1 LSDKFL
7 RIIPLGGVGQ
17 IGKNMTLFEYD
28 DQLLIVD
35 CGLMFPES
43 DMLGIDIVIPDM
55 NYVFERKDRVR
66 AIIVTHGHEDH
77 IGGLPYL
84 VQALAQGGVAP
95 PVHPPIYAAR
105 LTRGLIEV
113 RLKEYHLLDD
123 VDLHT
128 VLPGDVLDLAPF
140 TVEFFRVCHS
150 IPDGLGLGITTPV
163 GLAVHSGDFK
173 FDQTPVDGRLTDFA
187 KLAELGGRG
196 VLVLLSDSTNAE
208 TDGQTPSEQV
218 VGETLDRIFARAQG
232 RIIVATFASNISR
245 LQQVVVTARK
255 NGRRV
260 GIVGRSMISFAKA
273 AAELG
278 YLDLLPD
285 DMLTPQQMNEL
296 PPHKVAIAC
305 TGSQGEPTSAL
316 VRMALGEHRQV
327 NVRPGD
333 HVIVSATPI
342 PGNEELVNRTIN
354 NLFRAGAEVYHQE
367 RATTSMQVHVS
378 GHASRE
384 EQKLMLNLIRPRF
397 FVPIH
402 GEYRHLVL
410 HARMA
415 EDVGVPRENIFIV
428 ESGHVLEFGPDWG
441 RVNGQV
447 SEGHVLVDGLGV
459 GDVGNVVLRDRH
471 LLSRD
476 GFVVVVVAVDADT
489 GEVLEG
495 PDIITRGFV
504 YIREAGDLIDDATR
518 RVSEALQHGGPNGR
532 TQVPLGHRPSAA
544 SLNAKIKDSLAEFFY
559 ERTKRRPMIL
569 PVVMEV

>member
-1 LSDKFL
+1 MSEKLL

-17 IGKNMTLFEYD
+17 IGKNMLVLEYD

-55 NYVFERKDRVR
+55 NYVFERRDRVR
-66 AIIVTHGHEDH
+66 AVIVTHGHEDH

-84 VQALAQGGVAP
+84 MQEVKAP
-95 PVHPPIYAAR
+95 LYATR

-113 RLKEYHLLDD
+113 RLREHHLLDGTE
-123 VDLHT
+123 LHT
-128 VLPGDVLDLAPF
+128 VSPRDVLDLAPF
-140 TVEFFRVCHS
+140 AVEFFRVCHS
-150 IPDGLGLGITTPV
+150 IPDGVGLGITTPV
-163 GLAVHSGDFK
+163 GLVVHSGDFK

-208 TDGQTPSEQV
+208 TDGQTPSERA
-218 VGETLDRIFARAQG
+218 VGETFDRIFAQAQG

-245 LQQVVVTARK
+245 IQQVIDMARRY
-255 NGRRV
+255 GRRV
-260 GIVGRSMISFAKA
+260 GIVGRSMISYAKA

-278 YLDLLPD
+278 YLDLPPEEL
-285 DMLTPQQMNEL
+285 LTSQQMNDL
-296 PPHKVAIAC
+296 PAHRVAIAC

-316 VRMALGEHRQV
+316 VRMAIGEHRQV
-327 NVRPGD
+327 NIRPGD
-333 HVIVSATPI
+333 SVIVSSTPI
-342 PGNEELVNRTIN
+342 PGNEELVNRTLN
-354 NLFRAGAEVYHQE
+354 NLFRAGADVYYHE
-367 RATTSMQVHVS
+367 RARVHVS

-384 EQKLMLNLIRPRF
+384 EHKLMLNLIRPRF

-402 GEYRHLVL
+402 GEYRHLVH

-415 EDVGVPRENIFIV
+415 EEVGVLPENIFLV
-428 ESGHVLEFGPDWG
+428 ESGQVLEFGPGWG
-441 RVNGQV
+441 RVNDRV
-447 SEGHVLVDGLGV
+447 TDGHVMVDGLGV
-459 GDVGNVVLRDRH
+459 GDVGNIVLRDRH

-476 GFVVVVVAVDADT
+476 GFVVVVVAVDADS
-489 GEVLEG
+489 GEVIEG

-504 YIREAGDLIDDATR
+504 YIRESEDLIGEAAQC
-518 RVSEALQHGGPNGR
+518 VLEALQHGGPK
-532 TQVPLGHRPSAA
+532 A
-544 SLNAKIKDSLAEFFY
+544 SVNIKIKNSLAEFLY
-559 ERTKRRPMIL
+559 EQTKRRPMIL

>member
-1 LSDKFL
+1 MSHNFL

-17 IGKNMTLFEYD
+17 IGKNMMVLEYD
-28 DQLLIVD
+28 QQLLIID

-55 NYVFERKDRVR
+55 SYVFERRDRVR
-66 AIIVTHGHEDH
+66 AIIITHGHEDH

-84 VQALAQGGVAP
+84 IQQVKA
-95 PVHPPIYAAR
+95 PIYATR

-113 RLKEYHLLDD
+113 RLKEFHLLNG
-123 VDLHT
+123 VQLHT
-128 VLPGDVLDLAPF
+128 VSPRDVLDLSPF

-150 IPDGLGLGITTPV
+150 IPDGVGLGITTPV
-163 GLAVHSGDFK
+163 GLVVHSGDFK

-208 TDGQTPSEQV
+208 TDGQTPSERV
-218 VGETLDRIFARAQG
+218 VGEVLEQIFARARG

-245 LQQVVVTARK
+245 IQQVVTIARK
-255 NGRRV
+255 YGRQI
-260 GIVGRSMISFAKA
+260 GIVGRSMIEYAKR

-278 YLDLLPD
+278 YLDLMPD
-285 DMLTPQQMNEL
+285 EMLSSQQINSL
-296 PPHKVAIAC
+296 PPHKVAIVC

-316 VRMALGEHRQV
+316 VRMALGEHRLV
-327 NVRPGD
+327 NIRRGD
-333 HVIVSATPI
+333 SVVVSSTPI
-342 PGNEELVNRTIN
+342 PGNEELVNRTVN
-354 NLFRAGAEVYHQE
+354 NLFRAGADVYYYE
-367 RATTSMQVHVS
+367 RAKVHVS

-384 EQKLMLNLIRPRF
+384 EHKLMLNLTRPQF

-402 GEYRHLVL
+402 GEYRHLVH
-410 HARMA
+410 HARTA
-415 EDVGVPRENIFIV
+415 EEVGVPNENIFVV
-428 ESGHVLEFGPDWG
+428 ESGQVLEFGPDWG
-441 RVNGQV
+441 RINGQV
-447 SEGHVLVDGLGV
+447 AQGHVLVDGLGV

-476 GFVVVVVAVDADT
+476 GFVVVVVAVDADS

-504 YIREAGDLIDDATR
+504 YIREAGDLIEEATHQ
-518 RVSEALQHGGPNGR
+518 VLEALTYGGPR
-532 TQVPLGHRPSAA
+532 AA
-544 SLNAKIKDSLAEFFY
+544 VSGKIKDTLAKFFY
-559 ERTKRRPMIL
+559 DQTGRRPMIL

>member
-1 LSDKFL
+1 
-7 RIIPLGGVGQ
+7 
-17 IGKNMTLFEYD
+17 
-28 DQLLIVD
+28 LLIVD

-55 NYVFERKDRVR
+55 NYVFERKDKVR
-66 AIIVTHGHEDH
+66 AILITHGHEDH
-77 IGGLPYL
+77 IGALPYL
-84 VQALAQGGVAP
+84 MQQVRA
-95 PVHPPIYAAR
+95 PIYATH

-113 RLKEYHLLDD
+113 RLREHRLLDGIQ
-123 VDLHT
+123 LHA
-128 VLPGDVLDLAPF
+128 VEPRDVLEMPPF
-140 TVEFFRVCHS
+140 GIEFIRVSHS
-150 IPDGLGLGITTPV
+150 IPDGVALAITTPV
-163 GLAVHSGDFK
+163 GLALHTGDFK
-173 FDQTPVDGRLTDFA
+173 FDQTPVDGRMTDFA

-196 VLVLLSDSTNAE
+196 VHVLLSDSTNAE
-208 TDGQTPSEQV
+208 TEGQTPSEQA
-218 VGETLDRIFARAQG
+218 VGETFDRIFAQAEG

-245 LQQVVVTARK
+245 VRLVVAMARK
-255 NGRRV
+255 YGRRI
-260 GIVGRSMISFAKA
+260 GIVGRSMLSYAKA

-278 YLDLLPD
+278 YLDLSPD
-285 DMLTPQQMNEL
+285 ELLSPQQMNDL

-327 NVRPGD
+327 NVRSGD
-333 HVIVSATPI
+333 IVIISATPI

-354 NLFRAGAEVYHQE
+354 NLFRAGADVYHHE
-367 RATTSMQVHVS
+367 RAQVHVS

-384 EQKLMLNLIRPRF
+384 EHKLMLNLTRPRF

-402 GEYRHLVL
+402 GEYRHLVY

-415 EDVGVPRENIFIV
+415 EQVGIPPENIFVI
-428 ESGHVLEFGPDWG
+428 ESGRVLEFGPDWG

-447 SEGHVLVDGLGV
+447 SEGHVMVDGLGV

-476 GFVVVVVAVDADT
+476 GFVVVVLAVDADT
-489 GEVLEG
+489 GEVIEG

-504 YIREAGDLIDDATR
+504 YIRESGNLIDDAAQC
-518 RVSEALQHGGPNGR
+518 VLKALAHGGPK
-532 TQVPLGHRPSAA
+532 A
-544 SLNAKIKDSLAEFFY
+544 SLNTKIKDSLAEFLY
-559 ERTKRRPMIL
+559 EQTKRRPMIL

>member
-1 LSDKFL
+1 LSENIL

-17 IGKNMTLFEYD
+17 IGKNMMVFEHGE
-28 DQLLIVD
+28 QLLIVD
-35 CGLMFPES
+35 VGLMFPES

-55 NYVFERKDRVR
+55 QYVFERKDQVR
-66 AIIVTHGHEDH
+66 AVIITHGHEDH

-84 VQALAQGGVAP
+84 MQKVRT
-95 PVHPPIYAAR
+95 PIYATR

-113 RLKEYHLLDD
+113 KLKEHHLLDD
-123 VDLHT
+123 IELHT
-128 VLPGDVLDLAPF
+128 ISAGHVLDLDPF
-140 TVEFFRVCHS
+140 KIEFFRVCHS
-150 IPDGLGLGITTPV
+150 IPDGVGLGITTPV
-163 GLAVHSGDFK
+163 GLVVHSGDFK

-196 VLVLLSDSTNAE
+196 VHVLLSDSTNSE

-218 VGETLDRIFARAQG
+218 VGETFDRVFARAQG

-245 LQQVVVTARK
+245 VQQVVDTARK
-255 NGRRV
+255 YKRQV
-260 GIVGRSMISFAKA
+260 GIVGRSMLNYAKKA
-273 AAELG
+273 YELG
-278 YLDLLPD
+278 YLDLAPEE
-285 DMLTPQQMNEL
+285 MLTPQQMNDM
-296 PPHKVAIAC
+296 PSHKVAIAC

-327 NVRPGD
+327 NIRHGD
-333 HVIVSATPI
+333 SVIVSATPI

-354 NLFRAGAEVYHQE
+354 NLFRAGAQVYHHE
-367 RATTSMQVHVS
+367 RMQVHVS

-384 EQKLMLNLIRPRF
+384 EHKLMLNLIRPRF

-402 GEYRHLVL
+402 GEYRHLVH

-415 EDVGVPRENIFIV
+415 EQVGVAPENIFVV
-428 ESGHVLEFGPDWG
+428 ESGTVLEFGPDWG
-441 RVNGQV
+441 QVNGQIT
-447 SEGHVLVDGLGV
+447 EGHVMVDGLGI
-459 GDVGNVVLRDRH
+459 GDVGSVVLRDRR

-489 GEVLEG
+489 AEVIEG

-504 YIREAGDLIDDATR
+504 YIRESGDLIEDAALC
-518 RVSEALQHGGPNGR
+518 VLEALE
-532 TQVPLGHRPSAA
+532 HREAEANLSAQIRD
-544 SLNAKIKDSLAEFFY
+544 KLANYLY
-559 ERTKRRPMIL
+559 EQTKRRPIIL